1 MEEIKKP
8 SLSELFGDL
17 KKHRRLYYKLL
28 PAVFLVTAVLT
39 LSVPNYYH
47 CTVMLAPEVS
57 GAKSGGG
64 LSSLANS
71 FGINLGGAGNGTDA
85 LLPTLY
91 PDLMNSVTFRASL
104 FPIKI
109 QRGDDSSQTMM
120 TYYDYL
126 KDGQKVPWWL
136 QAGKALYSL
145 FKSRQPE
152 SDKVNTFKLTKEQN
166 SIVKD
171 IGKKVV
177 CDVDKKS
184 MVITIDVTDQ
194 DPLICATIADSVRV
208 RLQDFIT
215 DYRTS
220 KARVDLEYTRKLYA
234 EAKTRYDEA
243 RRKYA
248 AYTDA
253 NQKVFLERIRSQQ
266 AELQTELQL
275 RETAYTQIAS
285 RLQLAEAKV
294 QEETPAFTT
303 LQPATVPIEK
313 AGPKRS
319 RTCLLMLL
327 LALIAIS
334 VYAIHKEGHL
344 VPLFRARGEHDDFDE
359 LSLEDLAYLISKE
372 RATDGKRSEKNVSNA
387 GEL

>member
-8 SLSELFGDL
+8 SLSELRDDL
-17 KKHRRLYYKLL
+17 KKYRRLYYRLL
-28 PAVFLVTAVLT
+28 PAVFLATAVLT

-47 CTVMLAPEVS
+47 CTVMLAPETS
-57 GAKSGGG
+57 GAKSTSG

-71 FGINLGGAGNGTDA
+71 FGINLGGSGNGTDA

-104 FPIKI
+104 FPILV

-126 KDGQKVPWWL
+126 KDGQKVPWWS
-136 QAGKALYSL
+136 QAGIALYSL
-145 FKSRQPE
+145 FKSQQPE
-152 SDKVNTFKLTKEQN
+152 SEKVNTFKLTREQN
-166 SIVKD
+166 RIVKD
-171 IGKKVV
+171 IGEKVV

-194 DPLICATIADSVRV
+194 NPLICATIADSVRV

-220 KARVDLEYTRKLYA
+220 KARVDLEYTRKLYV
-234 EAKTRYDEA
+234 EAKERYDEA

-253 NQKVFLERIRSQQ
+253 NQKVFLERIRSEQS
-266 AELQTELQL
+266 ELQTELQL
-275 RETAYTQIAS
+275 RQTAYTQIAS

-313 AGPKRS
+313 AGPKRI

-327 LALIAIS
+327 LTFIGIC

-344 VPLFRARGEHDDFDE
+344 VPLFRTRGGHDNFDE
-359 LSLEDLAYLISKE
+359 LSLEDLAYLISKD
-372 RATDGKRSEKNVSNA
+372 RATDGKQSQENVSNA
-387 GEL
+387 NKL